1 MKEMHLIERAILD
14 AYDGWTEISN
24 GGRNRLIRCP
34 ECGDSIKSDHGHL
47 SITRSYPFLYKCF
60 RCNWSGAVDADFL
73 SCLGVEITPEIKEA
87 LRENHKAVVESAKEQ
102 NLQKEKSITNFLRG
116 KQRKFFVPEVKE
128 ENMDN
133 QCLQYLNDRFKT
145 EFTKEELDKF
155 RVIAD
160 LREFWILNHIDW
172 WPREKEELTT
182 LANWY
187 LSFSSSDG
195 NEFISRRTF
204 DDEEDELLGRYL
216 ETKLNKNA
224 ERLYCFKDSLD
235 LCETHLKLVI
245 GEGIFDL
252 IGVWN
257 KFPKYRE
264 GYVFAACLGKSLESV
279 LDFFVSLGFLHIEVN
294 FFADNDVTDDTIR
307 KWWREMEY
315 PSILGFRLSI
325 YRNKMGKDFGVPA
338 SEIRLA

>member
-155 RVIAD
+155 RVIA
-160 LREFWILNHIDW
+160 
-172 WPREKEELTT
+172 
-182 LANWY
+182 Y
-187 LSFSSSDG
+187 L
-195 NEFISRRTF
+195 
-204 DDEEDELLGRYL
+204 
-216 ETKLNKNA
+216 
-224 ERLYCFKDSLD
+224 
-235 LCETHLKLVI
+235 
-245 GEGIFDL
+245 
-252 IGVWN
+252 
-257 KFPKYRE
+257 
-264 GYVFAACLGKSLESV
+264 
-279 LDFFVSLGFLHIEVN
+279 
-294 FFADNDVTDDTIR
+294 
-307 KWWREMEY
+307 
-315 PSILGFRLSI
+315 
-325 YRNKMGKDFGVPA
+325 
-338 SEIRLA
+338 